1 MYERVKSKEKFFL
14 RSCALN
20 SYFGLTVTTYA
31 YILNH
36 WLRYW
41 GGGGVRRGGR
51 FAQQSPRDG
60 NVNT

>member
-41 GGGGVRRGGR
+41 GGGGSGAAAASRSR
-51 FAQQSPRDG
+51 AQG
-60 NVNT
+60 TET